1 MDRLVKIALRI
12 ITALI
17 LVATVVSFS
26 ESYHGLFEWAVSHQ
40 VPWFWALVW
49 PLMLDL
55 VILVGECTVFVAI
68 HKHWKLRHRAW
79 AWAVTYTGLAV
90 STLANG
96 GHVASTDRLTH
107 LTNALPPVALMFALT
122 VGLGVLKRTRMMPSE
137 SLSPPLTEKPSQPL
151 TQFVRT
157 SPERS
162 HVGSQP
168 WIENGLPGL
177 SRTPAETLTQP
188 ESPLTETLSPPI
200 AGTPETLTESLAV
213 ALPESLNPTETFAT
227 PDFKVIPGKSFTL
240 PQDTRQGL
248 KMAEVRVRD
257 MLDVDPDISAN
268 AISKALGCAWA
279 TADKYLNATKE
290 ARGLEVS

>member
-49 PLMLDL
+49 PLMLDT
-55 VILVGECTVFVAI
+55 VILVGECAVFVAI

-96 GHVASTDRLTH
+96 GHVSSTDRLTH

-137 SLSPPLTEKPSQPL
+137 SLSPPLTETPSQPL

-162 HVGSQP
+162 HTGSQP

-177 SRTPAETLTQP
+177 SRTLP
-188 ESPLTETLSPPI
+188 PLRL
-200 AGTPETLTESLAV
+200 
-213 ALPESLNPTETFAT
+213 SLNLRALSLRPSHRLSLGPLRLSLKAPRWPFLR
-227 PDFKVIPGKSFTL
+227 VSIPLRPSPRRTSG
-240 PQDTRQGL
+240 
-248 KMAEVRVRD
+248 
-257 MLDVDPDISAN
+257 
-268 AISKALGCAWA
+268 
-279 TADKYLNATKE
+279 
-290 ARGLEVS
+290 